1 MSNFVPQLAEG
12 APDPTEYIA
21 HHLTFLTNHK
31 PNGLLDLSVVN
42 YDSVFFSIALAVVF
56 GGTFIFAAR
65 RATSGTPGKLQ
76 TFVEVLVSYVD
87 EQVRSI
93 FQGHSKLIAPLA
105 LTIFCWVFLFN
116 VMDILPIDLLPGAAG
131 AAGLGHLRIVP
142 SIDLNVVFALSLTV
156 FALIIFF
163 SIKMKGLGG
172 FLGELSMHPFP
183 PSGKQANILL
193 RILCIPVNL
202 VMELPAFFARP
213 LSLAL
218 RLYGNM
224 YAGEMVFVLIA
235 LLTLSSGFAA
245 LASVGGWLSILGSLL
260 VGVVWTGFDLF
271 IGALQAFIFMMLTIV
286 YLSQASEHH

>member
-1 MSNFVPQLAEG
+1 MSNFVPQLAEE
-12 APDPTEYIA
+12 APNATEYIA
-21 HHLTFLTNHK
+21 HHLTFLTNHT
-31 PNGLLDLSVVN
+31 PQGLLDLSVVN
-42 YDSVFFSIALAVVF
+42 FDSVFFTILLALVF
-56 GGTFIFAAR
+56 GGTFIYAAR

-76 TFVEVLVSYVD
+76 NFVEMVVTFVD
-87 EQVRSI
+87 DQVRGV
-93 FQGHSKLIAPLA
+93 FQGHNKLIAPLA

-116 VMDILPIDLLPGAAG
+116 CMDVVPIDLLPGAAK

-142 SIDLNVVFALSLTV
+142 SIDLNVVFAMSLTV
-156 FALIIFF
+156 FLLIIFY

-172 FLGELSMHPFP
+172 FLAELTLHPFP
-183 PSGKQANILL
+183 PGGKQSNIVL

-202 VMELPAFFARP
+202 VMELPTFLARP
-213 LSLAL
+213 VSLAL

-235 LLTLSSGFAA
+235 LLTLTSGFAA
-245 LASVGGWLSILGSLL
+245 LTSVGGWLSIVGSLL

>member
-1 MSNFVPQLAEG
+1 MSNLVPQLAAETPN
-12 APDPTEYIA
+12 ATEYIA
-21 HHLTFLTNHK
+21 HHLTFLTNHPPK
-31 PNGLLDLSVVN
+31 GLLDLSVVN
-42 YDSVFFSIALAVVF
+42 FDSVFFSVLLAVVF

-76 TFVEVLVSYVD
+76 TFVEVVVSFVD
-87 EQVRSI
+87 EQVRGV
-93 FQGHSKLIAPLA
+93 FQGQSKLIAPLA

-142 SIDLNVVFALSLTV
+142 SIDLNVVFSLSLTV
-156 FALIIFF
+156 FLLIIFY

-193 RILCIPVNL
+193 RIACIPVNL
-202 VMELPAFFARP
+202 IMELPTFFARP
-213 LSLAL
+213 VSLAL

-235 LLTLSSGFAA
+235 LLTLTSGYAA
-245 LASVGGWLSILGSLL
+245 LHSTIGWLTVVGSVL
-260 VGVVWTGFDLF
+260 VGLAWTGFDLF
-271 IGALQAFIFMMLTIV
+271 IGLLQAFIFMMLTIV

>member
-1 MSNFVPQLAEG
+1 MSNFVQKMAAETPN
-12 APDPTEYIA
+12 ATEYIA
-21 HHLTFLTNHK
+21 HHLTFLTNRTPK
-31 PNGLLDLSVVN
+31 GLLDLSVVN
-42 YDSVFFSIALAVVF
+42 YDSVFFSVLLAVVF
-56 GGTFIFAAR
+56 GGTFIAAAR
-65 RATSGTPGKLQ
+65 RATSGTPGRLQ
-76 TFVEVLVSYVD
+76 NFVEMLVTFVDS
-87 EQVRSI
+87 QVRGV

-116 VMDILPIDLLPGAAG
+116 VMDVVPIDLLPSAAG

-142 SIDLNVVFALSLTV
+142 SIDLNVVFAMSLTV
-156 FALIIFF
+156 FLLIIFY

-172 FLGELSMHPFP
+172 FLAELSMHPFP

-193 RILCIPVNL
+193 RIACIPVNL
-202 VMELPAFFARP
+202 IMELPTFLARP
-213 LSLAL
+213 VSLAL

-235 LLTLSSGFAA
+235 LLTLTSGFAA
-245 LASVGGWLSILGSLL
+245 LTSFGGWLSVLGSVVVGLL
-260 VGVVWTGFDLF
+260 WTAFDLF

>member
-12 APDPTEYIA
+12 TPNPTEYIA
-21 HHLTFLTNHK
+21 HHLTFLTNHS

-42 YDSVFFSIALAVVF
+42 YDSVFFAVLLAVVF

-76 TFVEVLVSYVD
+76 TFVEVLVSFVD
-87 EQVRSI
+87 AQVKGV
-93 FQGHSKLIAPLA
+93 FQGNNRLIAPLA

-131 AAGLGHLRIVP
+131 AAGLGHLRVVP
-142 SIDLNVVFALSLTV
+142 SIDLNVVFAMSLTV
-156 FALIIFF
+156 FFLIIFYG
-163 SIKMKGLGG
+163 IKMKGLGG
-172 FLGELSMHPFP
+172 FLGELALHPFP
-183 PSGKQANILL
+183 PSGKQANIVL
-193 RILCIPVNL
+193 RIACIPVNL
-202 VMELPAFFARP
+202 LMELPTFFARP
-213 LSLAL
+213 VSLAL

-235 LLTLSSGFAA
+235 LLTLTSGFAA
-245 LASVGGWLSILGSLL
+245 LSSVGGWLSIVLTLAVGLL
-260 VGVVWTGFDLF
+260 WTAFDLF

>member
-12 APDPTEYIA
+12 TQTPTEYIA

-42 YDSVFFSIALAVVF
+42 FDTVFFSVLLAVVF
-56 GGTFIFAAR
+56 GGTFIVTAR

-87 EQVRSI
+87 EQVRGI
-93 FQGHSKLIAPLA
+93 LQGHNKLIAPLA

-116 VMDILPIDLLPGAAG
+116 IMDVVPIDLLPGAAG
-131 AAGLGHLRIVP
+131 AVGLGHLRIVP
-142 SIDLNVVFALSLTV
+142 SIDLNMVFALSLTV
-156 FALIIFF
+156 FLLIIFYG
-163 SIKMKGLGG
+163 IKIKGLGG
-172 FLGELSMHPFP
+172 FLAELSMHPFP
-183 PSGKQANILL
+183 PSGKQANIVL
-193 RILCIPVNL
+193 RIACIPINL
-202 VMELPAFFARP
+202 IMELPTFFARP
-213 LSLAL
+213 VSLAL

-235 LLTLSSGFAA
+235 LLTLTSGFAA
-245 LASVGGWLSILGSLL
+245 LGSFGGWLSILGSIL
-260 VGVVWTGFDLF
+260 VGVVWTFFDLF
-271 IGALQAFIFMMLTIV
+271 IGLLQAFIFMMLTIV

>member
-1 MSNFVPQLAEG
+1 MSNFVPKLIGE
-12 APDPTEYIA
+12 APSSTEYIA
-21 HHLTFLTNHK
+21 HHLTFLTNH
-31 PNGLLDLSVVN
+31 PAHGLLDLSVVN
-42 YDSVFFSIALAVVF
+42 LDTVFFSVLLALLFA
-56 GGTFIFAAR
+56 GTFIAAAR
-65 RATSGTPGKLQ
+65 KASSGTPGKLQ
-76 TFVEVLVSYVD
+76 NFVELVVVFVD
-87 EQVRSI
+87 AQVRGI

-105 LTIFCWVFLFN
+105 LTIGCWVLLFN
-116 VMDILPIDLLPGAAG
+116 VMDVLPIDLLPGAAG

-156 FALIIFF
+156 FFLIIFY

-172 FLGELSMHPFP
+172 FLGELTLHPFP

-193 RILCIPVNL
+193 RIVCIPVNL

-235 LLTLSSGFAA
+235 LLTLASGFAA
-245 LASVGGWLSILGSLL
+245 LASFGGWLSIVGSVLLGLA
-260 VGVVWTGFDLF
+260 WTAFDLF
-271 IGALQAFIFMMLTIV
+271 IGVLQAFIFMMLTII